1 VSILMSDEPD
11 HFRMLRLAIY
21 RRLQCDQLSET
32 KFSVSSSREDE
43 GHPPYTVDVHKGCP
57 CDSTLPCSHL
67 AIAVDRWHEREAS
80 LEARADYFSARRL
93 DFLSLHVR
101 PGLCGDDRRFMRRC
115 VERVA
120 AQFTSETPAKDYA
133 PTF

>member
-21 RRLQCDQLSET
+21 RALTVEQLAEHL
-32 KFSVSSSREDE
+32 FLVSSSRE

-80 LEARADYFSARRL
+80 IETRADYFSARRL

-101 PGLCGDDRRFMRRC
+101 PGLCGDDRRFVRACVARAEAKFAHLFVP
-115 VERVA
+115 VERAEVS
-120 AQFTSETPAKDYA
+120 F
-133 PTF
+133 